1 MYERVKTSKKVSRW
15 LLKKVCVF
23 SLQQLSHTKNQN
35 SEETFYLRLKMSKDN
50 RFGVPDGDTCGEEL
64 VSNIFFSFKTDK
76 NPPFVYA

>member
-15 LLKKVCVF
+15 LLKSVCVF
-23 SLQQLSHTKNQN
+23 FTTTVAYQKQN